1 MFPILN
7 PLPSSL
13 PIPSLW
19 IFNGKVLTWE
29 YATLKDY
36 SVNYSYVFE
45 CYTGLTYNR
54 HSNIFW
60 MKVIFIC
67 FYVLKKKSVIMG
79 YTQCCPNVLES
90 FFEDTKLSIFE
101 ISHLHLVDHMVKTL
115 EHPRVIT
122 LEQRLIS
129 YVAQIKSDLLLAI
142 INKIL
147 SEYSHV
153 QLFQNYLCLLPCYI
167 SAS

>member
-1 MFPILN
+1 
-7 PLPSSL
+7 
-13 PIPSLW
+13 
-19 IFNGKVLTWE
+19 
-29 YATLKDY
+29 
-36 SVNYSYVFE
+36 
-45 CYTGLTYNR
+45 
-54 HSNIFW
+54 
-60 MKVIFIC
+60 
-67 FYVLKKKSVIMG
+67 MG